1 MFIHIGAFVGEIT
14 ILFVCMLWLKSEIN
28 VHLSYVHSV
37 CFVYLSYFLEYIF
50 CLPMLLFH
58 VYILSIWV
66 TFSRILFGITRIA
79 PPPPP
84 PPPPSFRMAPRLVSD
99 MRIHLRKFYPR
110 KLALVV
116 STISLHS
123 GI

>member
-1 MFIHIGAFVGEIT
+1 MSLISTKNDIFNNRFVLSKMFIHIGAFVGEIT

-79 PPPPP
+79 PPPPT
-84 PPPPSFRMAPRLVSD
+84 SF
-99 MRIHLRKFYPR
+99 F
-110 KLALVV
+110 
-116 STISLHS
+116 
-123 GI
+123 

>member
-14 ILFVCMLWLKSEIN
+14 ILFVRMLWLKSEIN
-28 VHLSYVHSV
+28 VHLSYIHSV

-79 PPPPP
+79 PPLPP